1 PLLLRLWSRQ
11 LPSSMTVR
19 PSALR
24 AARKVLADM
33 GGAMRASRHAE
44 APGRGWRGACVGSG
58 EWRAEHRAGQKVVRM
73 KAIWKRRLAPAT
85 MSLLEVRSVMVP
97 LVLMRKPPCPVPESQ
112 QPVMTLWVGRQLVGM
127 VAMSMSPMLP
137 LEELM
142 VPPVRV
148 R

>member
-1 PLLLRLWSRQ
+1 MRKP
-11 LPSSMTVR
+11 
-19 PSALR
+19 R
-24 AARKVLADM
+24 AGVGAGRA
-33 GGAMRASRHAE
+33 GGQ
-44 APGRGWRGACVGSG
+44 VSG
-58 EWRAEHRAGQKVVRM
+58 RAEHRAGQKVVRM
-73 KAIWKRRLAPAT
+73 KVIWKRRLAPAT

-112 QPVMTLWVGRQLVGM
+112 QPVMTLWVGRQLVGI
-127 VAMSMSPMLP
+127 VAISRSPMLP